1 MKKISKIVS
10 VMLCAVFA
18 AGMLGGCGEVDREG
32 YIAKTRSEADAEKSS
47 SQADSSSQEEQAP
60 AEESPEVEKI
70 TSDGAWKSMAF
81 NVDGTDFVLDRL
93 TLAELEDLGWSF
105 DPEIYGLQDF
115 SAEPLVFYQRSVVL
129 NQEDY
134 DEESFIVG
142 FTNFGDEACGLDSIN
157 VWTVEFVSKDIANY
171 PQVTIEGGIT
181 WGADEAA
188 IKAAYG
194 EPSAAE
200 QFDGYTHYTYT
211 DNLANVVYLDVYD
224 DGGLGRIVMESY
236 D

>member
-10 VMLCAVFA
+10 AMLCTVLA
-18 AGMLGGCGEVDREG
+18 AGMLSGCGEVDKEG
-32 YIAKTRSEADAEKSS
+32 YVAKTRSEADNVS
-47 SQADSSSQEEQAP
+47 SQAEVSQAEVSQAEQSSVA
-60 AEESPEVEKI
+60 EKI

-93 TLAELEDLGWSF
+93 TLSEIEDAGWSF
-105 DPEIYGLQDF
+105 DPAVYGMQDL
-115 SAEPLVFYQRSVVL
+115 SADPLVFYQRSVCM
-129 NQEDY
+129 NHEGY
-134 DEESFIVG
+134 DENSFIVG
-142 FTNFGDEACGLDSIN
+142 FTNFGDEACGLDTIN
-157 VWTVEFVSKDIANY
+157 VWTVEFTSKDVAGY
-171 PQVTIEGGIT
+171 PAVTLEGGIT

-188 IKAAYG
+188 LKAAYG

-200 QFDGYTHYTYT
+200 KFDGYTHYTYT
-211 DNLANVVYLDVYD
+211 DNAANVVYLDVYD